1 MSNETLNR
9 SSASP
14 ALTSK
19 QISMSSMDISSL
31 VNEPTMKASQ
41 SFDIT
46 NIEDEESHGDAKGE
60 KVFKVYDRT
69 AKVLISLSQIILLF
83 CFILVHTYYP
93 ATDFLPEKSLEKRNG
108 SSSR

>member
-1 MSNETLNR
+1 MSNEILNR

-14 ALTSK
+14 SLTSK

-46 NIEDEESHGDAKGE
+46 NIEDQESQSDTKGE
-60 KVFKVYDRT
+60 KIFNVNDHIANQKLT
-69 AKVLISLSQIILLF
+69 
-83 CFILVHTYYP
+83 
-93 ATDFLPEKSLEKRNG
+93 
-108 SSSR
+108 

>member
-14 ALTSK
+14 SLTSK

-31 VNEPTMKASQ
+31 VNEPTIKASQ

-46 NIEDEESHGDAKGE
+46 NIKDEESQSDTKGE
-60 KVFKVYDRT
+60 KISKVKHHI
-69 AKVLISLSQIILLF
+69 ANQNNLVLISLS
-83 CFILVHTYYP
+83 
-93 ATDFLPEKSLEKRNG
+93 
-108 SSSR
+108 

>member
-31 VNEPTMKASQ
+31 VNEPTVKASQ

-46 NIEDEESHGDAKGE
+46 NTEDEESQGDTKGE
-60 KVFKVYDRT
+60 KVFKVYDR
-69 AKVLISLSQIILLF
+69 I
-83 CFILVHTYYP
+83 
-93 ATDFLPEKSLEKRNG
+93 
-108 SSSR
+108 